1 MNEIFKN
8 FTTTYKQNQILICEE
23 KGKKLKLETR
33 ETSFNKIKID
43 KGFQLNSR
51 NKKCDF
57 IILEAIRE
65 HICIYVE
72 LKGKKLKEA
81 FEQIIQSY
89 DDYNSLFK
97 QDAKSYATIVLSKC
111 PKQDTSIQNLKNK
124 LRQKGFA
131 KIFQKEN
138 LLELFYDKCDINNPI
153 KLK

>member
-1 MNEIFKN
+1 MNEIFEN

-23 KGKKLKLETR
+23 KSKKLKLETR
-33 ETSFNKIKID
+33 ETSFHKIKID

-89 DDYNSLFK
+89 DDYNSFFK
-97 QDAKSYATIVLSKC
+97 QDTKSYATIVLSKC

-124 LRQKGFA
+124 LQPL
-131 KIFQKEN
+131 QN
-138 LLELFYDKCDINNPI
+138 L
-153 KLK
+153 